1 VDTPVQQQQKQHWQ
15 RVEKQADMNLW
26 IVESRRM
33 NVNLLPG
40 LLDESFEWEASK
52 KLQGS

>member
-15 RVEKQADMNLW
+15 RVKQQADMNLR
-26 IVESRRM
+26 IVESRMM
-33 NVNLLPG
+33 NVNLL
-40 LLDESFEWEASK
+40 LTTLDESFEWEASK